1 MNELVIRGGTL
12 VDGTGGAP
20 RRADVAVSGGRITE
34 IGDRLD
40 GDSVLDA
47 GDHVV
52 APGFIDIHT
61 HYDAQV
67 FWDPQLTPSCFHGV
81 TTVVAGNCGFTLAP
95 VRPEHRDLIART
107 LQKVED
113 MDVDAL
119 RAGVPW
125 DFETFPEYLDSVGR
139 RGLGLNFMAYIGH
152 TALRIYVMGEDAS
165 DRAATDEELQT
176 MKHIVAEALD
186 AGAAGFATSFAGT
199 HRGADGRPI
208 PSRVASRDE
217 VVALLEVLRDA
228 GRGVAE
234 FTGGDLI
241 PMGELYDLQPAI
253 GRPFTVAALLSSPTG
268 RHMQMLADNSAGWAR
283 GAQVWPQVSPRPLKF
298 SISMVEPF
306 TLNVIPS
313 FAALM
318 KEDLG
323 TRLAAYADA
332 AFRDRCRTEWAT
344 ERTLVPRWDTY
355 VLSEC
360 ASRPELVGRRLSD
373 IAEREGTTPFDALL
387 DLAAREPE
395 IRVDCILANDD
406 PDAVAHILTQE
417 HCTLGLSDAGAHVGQ
432 LCDAP
437 QATDYL
443 AHWIRE
449 RGILPLEEGIR
460 RLTSQQA
467 DIFGLADRGRLQPG
481 AWADVVVFD
490 PETVSP
496 GPLRRVRDFP
506 CDSERLT
513 ADQPTGI
520 RHVLVNGRP
529 LQTAGVFD
537 PAARHGQLVRPA

>member
-1 MNELVIRGGTL
+1 MNELVIRGGTV
-12 VDGTGGAP
+12 VDGTGAP
-20 RRADVAVSGGRITE
+20 GRRADVAVSGGRVAQ

-40 GDSVLDA
+40 GELVLDA
-47 GDHVV
+47 TDHVV

-67 FWDPQLTPSCFHGV
+67 FWDPQLTPSCYHGV

-95 VRPEHRDLIART
+95 VRPEHRDLIAHT
-107 LQKVED
+107 LEKVED
-113 MDVDAL
+113 MDVEAL

-125 DFETFPEYLDSVGR
+125 DFETFPEYLASVQR
-139 RGLGLNFMAYIGH
+139 RGLGLNFMAYVGH
-152 TALRIYVMGEDAS
+152 TALRIYVMGDEAS
-165 DRAATDEELQT
+165 EREATADELAA
-176 MKHIVAEALD
+176 MKAIVREAIE

-208 PSRVASRDE
+208 PSRVAAREE

-241 PMGELYDLQPAI
+241 PIEELYELQPAI

-268 RHMQMLADNSAGWAR
+268 RHLRMLDDNAAGWAR
-283 GAQVWPQVSPRPLKF
+283 GAEVWPQVSPRPLKF
-298 SISMVEPF
+298 SISMLEPF

-318 KEDLG
+318 KEG
-323 TRLAAYADA
+323 VEARVAAYADP
-332 AFRDRCRTEWAT
+332 AFRERSQAEWAR
-344 ERTLVPRWDTY
+344 EKVMVPRWDTF
-355 VLSEC
+355 VLAESET
-360 ASRPELVGRRLSD
+360 RPDLIGRRLPE
-373 IAEREGTTPFDALL
+373 IAATTGTTPFEALM
-387 DLAAREPE
+387 DLAAKEPA
-395 IRVDCILANDD
+395 IRVDCLLSNDD
-406 PDAVAHILTQE
+406 PDAVAHILTQD

-443 AHWIRE
+443 GNWIRE
-449 RGILPLEEGIR
+449 RGILPLEEGVR

-467 DIFGLADRGRLQPG
+467 DIFGLPDRGRVVPG
-481 AWADVVVFD
+481 AWADLVVFD
-490 PETVSP
+490 PDTVSP
-496 GPLRRVRDFP
+496 GPVRRVRDFP
-506 CDSERLT
+506 GDSERLT

-520 RHVLVNGRP
+520 RHVLVNGQP
-529 LQTAGVFD
+529 LQLDGVHQRSARAG
-537 PAARHGQLVRPA
+537 RLLRPA